1 MNERLL
7 RELSHI
13 TEEEQDILDGKTGID
28 RTLYSE
34 GSDFVITSEKMLKEG
49 RLIQFRPHTRFVYF
63 PRHTHNYVEMIYMC
77 SGSTTHIINGTELIL
92 QRGELLIL
100 NQHASQEILPAG
112 KEDVAVNFI
121 ILPEFFDQTLAML
134 GSEQSMLR
142 DFVVGCL
149 QTADSPLSYLHF
161 KVSDILPVQNLL
173 ENLLWTLSHELQN
186 KRLMNQITMGLLF
199 LQLLNYTDRIQA
211 GRTSFEQEILMQVYQ
226 YVEEHYKD
234 GELTSLAARLHCDL
248 TWLSRAIRRLSGCT
262 YTELAEPGLL
272 SPAFHRSV
280 RAGYQ
285 HGCGV

>member
-112 KEDVAVNFI
+112 KEDGRQFHH
-121 ILPEFFDQTLAML
+121 
-134 GSEQSMLR
+134 S
-142 DFVVGCL
+142 
-149 QTADSPLSYLHF
+149 
-161 KVSDILPVQNLL
+161 
-173 ENLLWTLSHELQN
+173 
-186 KRLMNQITMGLLF
+186 
-199 LQLLNYTDRIQA
+199 A
-211 GRTSFEQEILMQVYQ
+211 GIF
-226 YVEEHYKD
+226 
-234 GELTSLAARLHCDL
+234 
-248 TWLSRAIRRLSGCT
+248 
-262 YTELAEPGLL
+262 
-272 SPAFHRSV
+272 
-280 RAGYQ
+280 
-285 HGCGV
+285 